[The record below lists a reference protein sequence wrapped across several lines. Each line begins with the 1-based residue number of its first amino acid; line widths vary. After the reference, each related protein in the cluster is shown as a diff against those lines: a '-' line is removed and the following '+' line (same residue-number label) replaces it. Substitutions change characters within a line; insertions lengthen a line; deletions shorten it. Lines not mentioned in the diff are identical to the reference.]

1 MDEGRAKII
10 GPAVAAGAVSL
21 GLIVIGACGVGQQ
34 EVYVPPPPL
43 SADLAVA
50 PSRLPE
56 EPTATTY
63 RIEIPPSPTWRV
75 APYMPPRKPFSLSS
89 TETTPKP
96 PAEDD
101 DSTESRPP
109 EAAAEPRTPE
119 TTDDSTTDPE
129 PEPEPAAAEPPT
141 TTSPARTTTR
151 PGPTRTVTPPRIGP
165 PVEEVDEFEATEDP
179 SYPPTHA
186 YDRLSTTAQPTAT
199 TPTADRPS
207 TVQTPTTTAPTA
219 TEPTR

>member
-1 MDEGRAKII
+1 MDEGRAKVI

-75 APYMPPRKPFSLSS
+75 APYMPQRKPFSLSS

-96 PAEDD
+96 PAEDEE
-101 DSTESRPP
+101 STESRPP
-109 EAAAEPRTPE
+109 EAAVAPHPPE
-119 TTDDSTTDPE
+119 TTDESSTTVE
-129 PEPEPAAAEPPT
+129 PT
-141 TTSPARTTTR
+141 TTTPPARTTTTY
-151 PGPTRTVTPPRIGP
+151 PAPTRTVAPPRP
-165 PVEEVDEFEATEDP
+165 RLPVEEQELEEPT
-179 SYPPTHA
+179 YQPTHA
-186 YDRLSTTAQPTAT
+186 YDRSSTTAQSTAAAT
-199 TPTADRPS
+199 TPTADEDAS
-207 TVQTPTTTAPTA
+207 TVTPPTTTNAPTT
-219 TEPTR
+219 TERVG